1 MQLGWV
7 HRGYNIRVDAS
18 LSPERTIATV
28 LPGSTLPRSEV
39 VVDVTDDRPH
49 EITQAEIQVE
59 IRLEGTQQP
68 VFPRE
73 LRQIPLPR
81 YEQEIPTVP
90 GPPTR
95 KLDKPS
101 IRLQKREPL
110 PAGIQ
115 RLSLEQLD
123 YAIGVVIGGDVS
135 PDKAVHEARKAM
147 RRVRGLLRLVRDEL
161 GPDVYRFE
169 NIRLRDT
176 GRLISE
182 ARNAA
187 VALDTLATVESRYA
201 ELLVTDVF
209 AGVRGALEARKSGI
223 VEHAIGDPEQRRQI
237 VDALRSAR
245 ARYAAL
251 PLEGTLGKPSTK
263 PSIRNSYRAIA
274 PGLARTYNRGRL
286 RMADAYRSPS
296 DEGFHEWRKRVRYL
310 RFELETLTELWP
322 EAIKGI
328 VFAVND
334 LGNVL
339 GEDHDLAEFRNLV
352 HDDHSLTSGKRE
364 RDLLTALLEQPRRD
378 LQWQAW
384 TKGLRVYAEPT
395 DRFVERFGVYWEAW
409 RDQPGIGGPALVGGR
424 LPGPA

>member
-1 MQLGWV
+1 M
-7 HRGYNIRVDAS
+7 
-18 LSPERTIATV
+18 ATV
-28 LPGSTLPRSEV
+28 LPGSTLPGPEV
-39 VVDVTDDRPH
+39 VVDVRDNRPP
-49 EITQAEIQVE
+49 EIQIA

-68 VFPRE
+68 VPSPE
-73 LRQIPLPR
+73 LGQNPLLQ
-81 YEQEIPTVP
+81 YVQEIPTVP

-95 KLDKPS
+95 KLEKPS
-101 IRLQKREPL
+101 TRLRKSEPL
-110 PAGIQ
+110 PVGIQ
-115 RLSLEQLD
+115 RLSIEQLN
-123 YAIGVVIGGDVS
+123 YAIGVVVGGDVS
-135 PDKAVHEARKAM
+135 PDKAVHEARKAL

-161 GPDVYRFE
+161 GPNVYRFE
-169 NIRLRDT
+169 NIHLRDT
-176 GRLISE
+176 GRLLSE

-237 VDALRSAR
+237 VDVLRSAR

-263 PSIRNSYRAIA
+263 PTIRNSYRAIA

-296 DEGFHEWRKRVRYL
+296 AERFHEWRKRVRYL

-328 VFAVND
+328 VTEVDD
-334 LGNVL
+334 LGNTL
-339 GEDHDLAEFRNLV
+339 GVEHDLAELSCLV

-364 RDLLTALLEQPRRD
+364 RDLLTALLEQRRPD

-395 DRFVERFGVYWEAW
+395 DRFVERFGVYWEAS
-409 RDQPGIGGPALVGGR
+409 RDQPGVGRPLMVGGR
-424 LPGPA
+424 LPSPA

>member
-7 HRGYNIRVDAS
+7 HRGYNVRVDAS
-18 LSPERTIATV
+18 LSPERTMATV
-28 LPGSTLPRSEV
+28 LPGSTLPGPEV
-39 VVDVTDDRPH
+39 VVDVRDNRPP
-49 EITQAEIQVE
+49 EIQIA

-68 VFPRE
+68 VPSPE
-73 LRQIPLPR
+73 LGQNPLLR
-81 YEQEIPTVP
+81 YVQEIPTVP

-95 KLDKPS
+95 KLEKPS
-101 IRLQKREPL
+101 TRLRKSEPL
-110 PAGIQ
+110 PVGIQ
-115 RLSLEQLD
+115 RLSIEQLN
-123 YAIGVVIGGDVS
+123 YAIGVVVGGDVS
-135 PDKAVHEARKAM
+135 PDKAVHEARKAL

-161 GPDVYRFE
+161 GPNVYRFE
-169 NIRLRDT
+169 NIHLRDT
-176 GRLISE
+176 GRLLSE

-237 VDALRSAR
+237 VDVLRSAR

-263 PSIRNSYRAIA
+263 PTIRNSYRAIA

-296 DEGFHEWRKRVRYL
+296 AERFHEWRKRVRYL

-328 VFAVND
+328 VTEVDD
-334 LGNVL
+334 LGNTL
-339 GEDHDLAEFRNLV
+339 GVEHDLAELSCLV

-364 RDLLTALLEQPRRD
+364 RDLLTALLEQRRPD

-395 DRFVERFGVYWEAW
+395 DRFVERFGVYWEAS
-409 RDQPGIGGPALVGGR
+409 RDQPGVGRPLMVGGR
-424 LPGPA
+424 LPSPA